1 MSIGLSIPMTFED
14 DYLDNIIELNNTR
27 TGHAYIKEVYGARR
41 EDIIGNLRP
50 SFTLKYISDDNL
62 KKYIARLHKNGIEF
76 NYVINS
82 TVSDGREY
90 TDEGRKSIVSY
101 VKNLLE
107 MGVDSFTITSSY
119 YMILLKNHFQNINI
133 NASICNEID
142 NVQKAKEFELSGA
155 NVLVLNRDINRNF
168 KIIKVIKENTS
179 AELKVL
185 CTTPCVY
192 RCPDV
197 HYHSNL
203 SSVLSNELQKYLPV
217 DENNSISHT
226 SVKCMLKKLVHLEEN
241 IKSPWIRPEDM
252 KYYEEAGISLF
263 KIDGRD
269 RSAEYN
275 IEVVKAYLNQSFDG
289 NLLYLMKPVYPQYLT
304 SIEEGKCTEYLR
316 LGINNREL
324 DDFLEPFIKG
334 NIICD
339 NGCEK
344 CQYCKRISEKIIYDK
359 EWICDFKKFLFK
371 EIEKRY
377 T

>member
-185 CTTPCVY
+185 CTTPCVVRMFIIILIFHQFY
-192 RCPDV
+192 QMN
-197 HYHSNL
+197 Y
-203 SSVLSNELQKYLPV
+203 K
-217 DENNSISHT
+217 
-226 SVKCMLKKLVHLEEN
+226 N
-241 IKSPWIRPEDM
+241 IYQLMRTIVFLIHR
-252 KYYEEAGISLF
+252 
-263 KIDGRD
+263 
-269 RSAEYN
+269 
-275 IEVVKAYLNQSFDG
+275 LN
-289 NLLYLMKPVYPQYLT
+289 V
-304 SIEEGKCTEYLR
+304 C
-316 LGINNREL
+316 
-324 DDFLEPFIKG
+324 
-334 NIICD
+334 
-339 NGCEK
+339 
-344 CQYCKRISEKIIYDK
+344 
-359 EWICDFKKFLFK
+359 
-371 EIEKRY
+371 
-377 T
+377 